1 VEAPTANPVSEQL
14 RAHGLRAT
22 ATRLAVYQAV
32 CEADGHPLVDEVA
45 ARVRDDIGTIS
56 TQAVYDGLRALTG
69 AGMLRRI
76 EPGGS
81 PARYEARVGD
91 NHHHVVCRSCGAT
104 RDIDCTTGSAPCL
117 TPSQT
122 GGFAIDEAE
131 VTFWGLC
138 PECQED
144 N

>member
-1 VEAPTANPVSEQL
+1 MNPVSEQL
-14 RAHGLRAT
+14 RELGLRAT
-22 ATRLAVYQAV
+22 ATRLAVYRAV
-32 CEADGHPLVDEVA
+32 LDSGAHPDVEEVA

-56 TQAVYDGLRALTG
+56 TQAVYDGLRALTD

-76 EPGGS
+76 EPAGN

-91 NHHHVVCRSCGAT
+91 NHHHVVCRICGAAH
-104 RDIDCTTGSAPCL
+104 DIDCTTGSAPCL

-138 PECQED
+138 PDCQSKERSR
-144 N
+144 